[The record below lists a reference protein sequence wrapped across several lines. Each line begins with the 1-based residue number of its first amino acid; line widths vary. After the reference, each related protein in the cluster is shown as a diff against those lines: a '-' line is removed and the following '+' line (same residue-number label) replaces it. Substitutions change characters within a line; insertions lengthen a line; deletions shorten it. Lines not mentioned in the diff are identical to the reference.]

1 MKNQTQVSVYQRPAV
16 VAGLALLCCALWG
29 SAFPCIKIG
38 YGLLNIEDAG
48 SQILFGGYRFM
59 LAGLLTLAFVCV
71 KKGSLIRVERRL
83 IPYLIAQG
91 LIQTALQYILYYIGV
106 AHTTGSKGAVINASN
121 TFFSIFFAH
130 FLMKDEKLTLRKLF
144 GCIVGFAGIL
154 IMNMGADPNGGSL
167 TLHGEGFVLLSSL
180 AYGLSSVTLKLLSR
194 REDTTVITA
203 LQFIFG
209 SAVMIVL
216 GLAMGGRVTGFSVGS
231 VLLLL
236 YLSLLSAA
244 AFTLWGLLLKNNP
257 VGRVAIYG
265 FSIPVFGMFFSAL
278 LLHESVLSLKNLA
291 ALLLV
296 CGGIVIVN
304 SISHRSRTAA
314 DSGGDRE

>member
-1 MKNQTQVSVYQRPAV
+1 MKAETHGSVYQRPAV

-38 YGLLNIEDAG
+38 YGLLNIEGAG

-59 LAGLLTLAFVCV
+59 LAGLITLAFACA
-71 KKGSLIRVERRL
+71 KQGSFVRVERSL

-91 LIQTALQYILYYIGV
+91 LIQTSLQYILYYIGV

-130 FLMKDEKLTLRKLF
+130 FLMKDEKITLRKFL
-144 GCIVGFAGIL
+144 GCVVGFAGII
-154 IMNMGADPNGGSL
+154 IMNMGADPNGGKV
-167 TLHGEGFVLLSSL
+167 TLLGEGFVLFSSL
-180 AYGLSSVTLKLLSR
+180 AYGLSSVTLKILSR

-203 LQFIFG
+203 IQFIFG

-216 GLAMGGRVTGFSVGS
+216 GLMMGGRVTGFTVPSA
-231 VLLLL
+231 LLLL
-236 YLSLLSAA
+236 YLAFLSSA
-244 AFTLWGLLLKNNP
+244 AFTIWGLLLKYNP

-265 FSIPVFGMFFSAL
+265 FSIPVFGMSFSAL

-304 SISHRSRTAA
+304 RISNKQRKTQEKPA
-314 DSGGDRE
+314 

>member
-1 MKNQTQVSVYQRPAV
+1 MRILKIEAQGSVYQRPAV

-38 YGLLNIEDAG
+38 YGLLNIEGAG

-59 LAGLLTLAFVCV
+59 LAGLITLAFACV
-71 KKGSLIRVERRL
+71 KKRSIVRVERSL

-91 LIQTALQYILYYIGV
+91 LIQTAVQYILYYIGV

-130 FLMKDEKLTLRKLF
+130 FLMKDEKITLRKLL
-144 GCIVGFAGIL
+144 GCIVGFAGIF
-154 IMNMGADPNGGSL
+154 IMNMGADPNGGSI
-167 TLHGEGFVLLSSL
+167 TLLGEGFVLLSSL

-203 LQFIFG
+203 IQFIFG
-209 SAVMIVL
+209 SAVMIIL
-216 GLAMGGRVTGFSVGS
+216 GLMMGGRVTGFTLSS
-231 VLLLL
+231 ALLLL
-236 YLSLLSAA
+236 YLALLSSL
-244 AFTLWGLLLKNNP
+244 AFTIWGLLLKHNS

-278 LLHESVLSLKNLA
+278 LLHESVLSVKNLA

-296 CGGIVIVN
+296 CAGIVIVN
-304 SISHRSRTAA
+304 SLSRRQ
-314 DSGGDRE
+314 REKKA